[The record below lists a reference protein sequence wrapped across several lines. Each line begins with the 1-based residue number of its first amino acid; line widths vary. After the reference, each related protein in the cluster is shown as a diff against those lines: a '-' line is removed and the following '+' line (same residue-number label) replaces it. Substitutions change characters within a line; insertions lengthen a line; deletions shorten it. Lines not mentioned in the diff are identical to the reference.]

1 MSDDDRTLIQS
12 SGPVRPNPGGRAP
25 TSGAPVP
32 PPATPPPPQAPP
44 PSGAYRTP
52 PPPPMMGHQTST
64 RIDVFDGLNPVVNA
78 ASTLLNLMAKL
89 RNTASHANVT
99 GLFNQVSQELKQF
112 EARLKQEG
120 TRPEVVLAARYCLC
134 AVIDEVVLNTPWGAN
149 SAWGQKT
156 LLSAF
161 HNETAGGEKFF
172 LILDRMKQS
181 PGENL
186 HVLELLYLLVSFG
199 FEGKYRVMDRGRDHL
214 DGIRDELYHSIRRF
228 RGQPEADLSLD
239 WRHVEG
245 RLSSMVH
252 YIPLWVVG
260 ACVGAVMLLTYSG
273 FRFALYNTTTPLYEQ
288 FVELEQGDGKNKG
301 SSAKANP

>member
-12 SGPVRPNPGGRAP
+12 SGPMRPNPGGRAP
-25 TSGAPVP
+25 GASVP
-32 PPATPPPPQAPP
+32 PSPAPPSPAPSNPVP
-44 PSGAYRTP
+44 PSGAAPRQHTSA

-78 ASTLLNLMAKL
+78 ASTLLSLVAKL

-99 GLFNQVSQELKQF
+99 GLFNQTSQELKQF

-120 TRPEVVLAARYCLC
+120 TRPEVVLASRYCLC

-149 SAWGQKT
+149 SHWGQKT

-186 HVLELLYLLVSFG
+186 HVLELLYLLISFG

-214 DGIRDELYHSIRRF
+214 DGIRDELYHAIRRF

-239 WRHVEG
+239 WRQVEG
-245 RLSSMVH
+245 GMSSMVH
-252 YIPLWVVG
+252 YVPLWVVG
-260 ACVGAVMLLTYSG
+260 ACVGAVMLLTFSG
-273 FRFALYNTTTPLYEQ
+273 YRFALYNTSTPLYEQ
-288 FVELEQGDGKNKG
+288 FVEFEQVENEKTK
-301 SSAKANP
+301 

>member
-12 SGPVRPNPGGRAP
+12 SGPIRPNPGGRGPAP
-25 TSGAPVP
+25 AP
-32 PPATPPPPQAPP
+32 PPAGAPPPAAPPPP
-44 PSGAYRTP
+44 STP
-52 PPPPMMGHQTST
+52 YQHTPPPMMGHQTST

-78 ASTLLNLMAKL
+78 ASTLLSLMAKL
-89 RNTASHANVT
+89 RNTASHANVS
-99 GLFNQVSQELKQF
+99 GLFNQISQELKQF

-120 TRPEVVLAARYCLC
+120 GRPEVVLASRYCIC
-134 AVIDEVVLNTPWGAN
+134 AVLDEVVLNTPWGAN

-186 HVLELLYLLVSFG
+186 HVLELLYLLISFG
-199 FEGKYRVMDRGRDHL
+199 FEGKYRVQDRGRDQL
-214 DGIRDELYHSIRRF
+214 DSIRDDLYHAIRRF

-239 WRHVEG
+239 WRQVEG

-252 YIPLWVVG
+252 YIPLWVVA

-273 FRFALYNTTTPLYEQ
+273 YRFALYNTSTPLYEQ
-288 FVELEQGDGKNKG
+288 FLELEEKDAETEK
-301 SSAKANP
+301 P

>member
-25 TSGAPVP
+25 AGGASP
-32 PPATPPPPQAPP
+32 PPTPPPQTPP
-44 PSGAYRTP
+44 PSGGYRTP

-120 TRPEVVLAARYCLC
+120 TRPEVVLASRYSLC

-149 SAWGQKT
+149 SSWGQKT

-214 DGIRDELYHSIRRF
+214 DGIRDELYHAIRRI

-239 WRHVEG
+239 WRQVEG

-288 FVELEQGDGKNKG
+288 FVALEQVDGKNDG

>member
-1 MSDDDRTLIQS
+1 M
-12 SGPVRPNPGGRAP
+12 
-25 TSGAPVP
+25 
-32 PPATPPPPQAPP
+32 
-44 PSGAYRTP
+44 
-52 PPPPMMGHQTST
+52 
-64 RIDVFDGLNPVVNA
+64 NA
-78 ASTLLNLMAKL
+78 ASTLLSLMAKL

-120 TRPEVVLAARYCLC
+120 SRPEVVLAARYCLC
-134 AVIDEVVLNTPWGAN
+134 AVVDEVVLNTPWGAN
-149 SAWGQKT
+149 SSWGQKT

-186 HVLELLYLLVSFG
+186 HMLELLYLLVSFG

-214 DGIRDELYHSIRRF
+214 DGVRDELYHAIRRF

-239 WRHVEG
+239 WRNVEG
-245 RLSSMVH
+245 GLSSMVH

-273 FRFALYNTTTPLYEQ
+273 YRFALYNTTTPLYEKY
-288 FVELEQGDGKNKG
+288 VELEEKESDQSK
-301 SSAKANP
+301 P